1 MEKYTFIG
9 IDNLVSISDDD
20 NQWKIEIDQKISYVL
35 EERKFP
41 LKLKI
46 RNYYGKKLLWE
57 TDLFPGTW
65 ASWNSPKNTELIL
78 ETKDGDTLK
87 EVPYNRLKY
96 RDIVDDV
103 FYYYIISRN
112 LKKGI
117 VLGAGAGTYGEW
129 VDPVLNSLTSALLVE
144 PGSYEFSELTKLFS
158 NNSNVKLINKGVD
171 VESGTKTFWVSSTGN
186 ISSLDKNVSLKYV
199 GDDCLT
205 PVEMEFISMNDLVLQ
220 EFPDLDL
227 DWVRLDVEGADSRII
242 FSINPEILQRIQ
254 YLQYEHINITED
266 EKIETNRYLE
276 SLGFTVYIVGIDM
289 VAMRESVS

>member
-1 MEKYTFIG
+1 MERYTFIG
-9 IDNLVSISDDD
+9 IDNLVSISDDND
-20 NQWKIEIDQKISYVL
+20 EWKVEIDRKISFVL
-35 EERKFP
+35 EGKKFP
-41 LKLKI
+41 LKMKI
-46 RNYYGKKLLWE
+46 LNHYGKKIIWE
-57 TDLFPGTW
+57 TDLLPGTW
-65 ASWNSPKNTELIL
+65 ASWNSPKGTDLIL
-78 ETKDGDTLK
+78 ETRDGDRLK

-96 RDIVDDV
+96 RDVVDDV
-103 FYYYIISRN
+103 FYYYIISKN

-144 PGSYEFSELTKLFS
+144 PGAYEFSELEKMFS

-199 GDDCLT
+199 GEDCLT

-242 FSINPEILQRIQ
+242 FSINPEILYRIQ
-254 YLQYEHINITED
+254 YLQYEHINITEE

-276 SLGFTVYIVGIDM
+276 SLGFTVYMVGIDM
-289 VAMRESVS
+289 VAMRESMS